1 VSGNLARRIA
11 FAVVAIPAV
20 FGFAWL
26 GGWWFAGLL
35 AVAGAL
41 GAREIYGFAR
51 SQGID
56 PLERLGMLGAAAA
69 PLATAWPLLAP
80 SWASIVVREGHVAM
94 VWLLVVVVAAMVR
107 RGPQGRPLAVVG
119 VTVFGAAYAG
129 WLLSF
134 ALKLRHPAPGI
145 MVNDT
150 IVGMSL
156 LFYPLVLTW
165 LGDTAA
171 MAAGK
176 AIGGPKLAPVVSP
189 NKTWAGALAGLVTS
203 LAASL
208 LYAAVVFTRAGISL
222 AVWEA
227 LVLGAAISVVGQV
240 GDVAESVFKRE
251 IGVKDSS
258 SIIPGHGGVLDRL
271 DALYFAIPVTALL
284 LHIFRIA

>member
-1 VSGNLARRIA
+1 VSNFARRVA

-20 FGFAWL
+20 LGIAYV
-26 GGWWFAGLL
+26 GGWAFAALL

-41 GAREIYGFAR
+41 GAREVYGFAR
-51 SQGID
+51 AQGIE
-56 PLERLGMLGAAAA
+56 PLGRLGMLGAAAA
-69 PLATAWPLLAP
+69 PLVVAWPLLAP
-80 SWASIVVREGHVAM
+80 SRASLMARDGQLAM
-94 VWLLVVVVAAMVR
+94 AWLLVVVVAALAR

-119 VTVFGAAYAG
+119 VTIFGAAYAG

-134 ALKLRHPAPGI
+134 ALALRHPAPG
-145 MVNDT
+145 VVASDRL
-150 IVGMSL
+150 VGMAFL
-156 LFYPLVLTW
+156 CYPLVLTW

-171 MAAGK
+171 MVAGK

-203 LAASL
+203 VAASL
-208 LYAAVVFTRAGISL
+208 GYVAAVFGRVGVAI

-227 LVLGAAISVVGQV
+227 VVLGAAISVVGQL

-258 SIIPGHGGVLDRL
+258 SLIPGHGGVLDRL
-271 DALYFAIPVTALL
+271 DALYFAVPSTVLL
-284 LHIFRIA
+284 LHALGIA